1 MRISDWS
8 SDVCS
13 SDLHLAA
20 GAGGGRNFA
29 AGAAG
34 IGVAGAA
41 PARRRG
47 ALMLALDIFI
57 ERGARAAGGFRR
69 HVRIHDDAR
78 VIALAS
84 HSGAGK
90 TSVLHAIAGLVAPRE
105 GRTEVDGRCLFDAA
119 AGIDVTVR
127 ESEVGYVVPEERL
140 LPQHI
145 ASAHRSR
152 AEKRGGGRDG

>member
-13 SDLHLAA
+13 SDL
-20 GAGGGRNFA
+20 FA

-78 VIALAS
+78 VIALAG

-90 TSVLHAIAGLVAPRE
+90 TSVLHAIAGPVAPRDGE
-105 GRTEVDGRCLFDAA
+105 LAVARRFLFGPGSGPALSVQARHVGSSRHAQMGKTE
-119 AGIDVTVR
+119 
-127 ESEVGYVVPEERL
+127 
-140 LPQHI
+140 
-145 ASAHRSR
+145 
-152 AEKRGGGRDG
+152 